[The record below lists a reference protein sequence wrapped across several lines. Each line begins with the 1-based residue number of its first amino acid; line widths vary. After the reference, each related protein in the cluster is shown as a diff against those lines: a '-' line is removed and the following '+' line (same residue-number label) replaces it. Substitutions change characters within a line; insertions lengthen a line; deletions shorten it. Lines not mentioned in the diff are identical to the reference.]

1 MALWGIFLRRAAGLG
16 GPEALASKGTAAS
29 SSNASY
35 ARRCTHSLSACL
47 HPPPPLQ
54 VLYKDCY
61 FTSAQAA
68 ELVAAFSYGED
79 KVDAAVKVRAWH
91 STAAIAS

>member
-1 MALWGIFLRRAAGLG
+1 M
-16 GPEALASKGTAAS
+16 
-29 SSNASY
+29 
-35 ARRCTHSLSACL
+35 SACL